1 MRRQTSLETKKYD
14 KEEEII
20 EPESDARSLLSITRV
35 AVLSSVFC
43 LWGDEGRERNTR
55 VNIKDGSDSQCLNL
69 CRILFIV

>member
-35 AVLSSVFC
+35 AVLYFC

-55 VNIKDGSDSQCLNL
+55 VNIKDGSDSQC
-69 CRILFIV
+69 FFF